1 LSVIPDVVSG
11 TLPFTFSTL
20 VVFVVAESA
29 EVLVLLLL
37 LQAIRQLVTMANRKS
52 FFM

>member
-1 LSVIPDVVSG
+1 LRVIPDVVSG
-11 TLPFTFSTL
+11 TFPFTFSTL

-37 LQAIRQLVTMANRKS
+37 LQAIRKPIAMMKRKS